1 MPLSPD
7 EIRNVYN
14 NEDEATATELMAGD
28 REDVKNFNENVVSP
42 SKTFNALS
50 QNVLYAPFT
59 NGTHKYFDVLENAYV
74 PAERSL
80 SKDFS
85 RSMIKDELNE
95 RRNKLITEAN
105 KESDPALK
113 ESMLRETADITKRL
127 SYLSSLPET
136 ENLDAFASILR
147 GINRSVPAF
156 AAGTAASLAT
166 GGSSLVG
173 VGVTALGNLF
183 ANKELNYNEAYA
195 GSLDAGLDM
204 TPEERD
210 RLATKSM
217 YVTSFLDGLDAAT
230 GIGGGLLKIIR
241 EGGMSLISREFRS
254 ELGKKLT

>member
-14 NEDEATATELMAGD
+14 NEDEVTATELMAGD

-50 QNVLYAPFT
+50 QNVLFAPFT

-113 ESMLRETADITKRL
+113 ESMRLEAADITKRL

-166 GGSSLVG
+166 GGSALVG
-173 VGVTALGNLF
+173 VGVTALGNFL

-195 GSLDAGLDM
+195 GALDSGSNLSAEELD
-204 TPEERD
+204 E
-210 RLATKSM
+210 LATKSM
-217 YVTSFLDGLDAAT
+217 YVMSFID
-230 GIGGGLLKIIR
+230 
-241 EGGMSLISREFRS
+241 
-254 ELGKKLT
+254 